1 MATVRDITI
10 RVQHARGMTA
20 LDGYL
25 SAITLLLLGIA
36 VRIDVSPVAIV
47 GALVLLIGGL
57 LVDAIKAKQ

>member
-1 MATVRDITI
+1 
-10 RVQHARGMTA
+10 MTA

-57 LVDAIKAKQ
+57 LVDAIRDKQ